1 MDDNIAYP
9 RVSRR
14 IQALMLDGLIVPAL
28 AVGAIF
34 LARQLGAEGVY
45 AAVTAVLVIFLLEP
59 VLVSAT
65 GGTLGHHMMGI
76 RVCDWRRGGNLSI
89 IAAVIRFLAKLA
101 LGLFSTVSLFLT
113 RQHQAIHDLLTGS
126 IVILKHPERLPAHE
140 ILREREV
147 ETQGYRYP
155 PAWRRLL
162 MILIYNVLFIY
173 LLSGFEMFLFSDHC
187 IQYNLCSRIDVGVA
201 AVLSILWFIG
211 AIAGTAQ
218 CWRGRLPGCRRRP
231 LD

>member
-14 IQALMLDGLIVPAL
+14 IQALMLDSLIVPVL
-28 AVGAIF
+28 AVGTIF
-34 LARQLGAEGVY
+34 LARHLGAAGVY
-45 AAVTAVLVIFLLEP
+45 AAATAGLVIFLLEP

-65 GGTLGHHMMGI
+65 GGTLGHHLMGI
-76 RVCDWRRGGNLSI
+76 RVRDCRRGGNLSI
-89 IAAVIRFLAKLA
+89 AAAVIRFVTKIA
-101 LGLFSTVSLFLT
+101 LGIFSTVSLFLT

-147 ETQGYRYP
+147 ETQGYVYP
-155 PAWRRLL
+155 PVWRRLL

-187 IQYNLCSRIDVGVA
+187 LQYNLCSRIDVGVA

-211 AIAGTAQ
+211 AVTVTAQ

-231 LD
+231 ID